1 MMIPPMKR
9 FIHELPK
16 AELHIHIEGSLEP
29 ELMFEIAQRN
39 GITLPYDSIKDIR
52 NAYNFTDSQAFWK
65 IYYQGLCVLHHEADF
80 YDLTWAYLKKAHSQ
94 NIRHAE
100 IFFDPLA
107 HTNRGVPFKTVIQ
120 GMQRALQ
127 QAQQQFNL
135 SSKLIMI
142 FPPHINAET
151 AMDMLEEAIL
161 FKDWIIGI
169 GLDLSPESGHP
180 LKKFTTVFE
189 RARDQGFFTV
199 AHCANTDDIWQA
211 LEYLKV
217 SRIDHGIRCIED
229 PQLVAKLTV
238 AQVPLT
244 VCPLSNVKMG
254 VFKTLNDHN
263 IKHLFDS
270 GLCVTIN
277 SDDPSYC
284 GGYLSDNFIA
294 IEKTFHFSH
303 NDLYQLAKNAF
314 QASFLNQAEKQTL
327 LSDLESQYQRSLS

>member
-1 MMIPPMKR
+1 MKR

-29 ELMFEIAQRN
+29 ELMFKIAQRN
-39 GITLPYDSIKDIR
+39 DIPLPYDSIKDIR
-52 NAYNFTDSQAFWK
+52 KAYDFTDSQAFWK
-65 IYYQGLCVLHHEADF
+65 IYYQGLCVLRHEADF
-80 YDLTWAYLKKAHSQ
+80 YDLTWAYLKKAHVQ
-94 NIRHAE
+94 NIRHTE

-107 HTNRGVPFKTVIQ
+107 HTNREIPFKTIIQ

-127 QAQQQFNL
+127 EAQQQFNL

-142 FPPHINAET
+142 FPRHISAEI
-151 AMDMLEEAIL
+151 AMDLLVQAL
-161 FKDWIIGI
+161 PFKDWIIGV

-180 LKKFTTVFE
+180 LKKFTDVFKK
-189 RARDQGFFTV
+189 ARDKGFFTV

-211 LEYLKV
+211 LQYLNV
-217 SRIDHGIRCIED
+217 SRIDHGIRCIDDSE
-229 PQLVAKLTV
+229 LVTKLKE
-238 AQVPLT
+238 AQTPLT

-254 VFKTLNDHN
+254 VFKTINDHN

-284 GGYLSDNFIA
+284 GGYLSDNFLA
-294 IEKTFHFSH
+294 IQKAFHFSH
-303 NDLYQLAKNAF
+303 NNLYQLVKNSF

-327 LSDLESQYQRSLS
+327 LKELENHYQRSLG